1 MKTSSVLITGFET
14 LTLKGRGKVRDIYRL
29 RDSVCN

>member
-1 MKTSSVLITGFET
+1 MKASSIVITGFET

-29 RDSVCN
+29 RDGVYN